1 MDRHRALSRPCAC
14 TGTVSGFSSLT
25 RVMVIGSLAAHV
37 AFTHAAEYPVRPVR
51 LVVVASGGAADILAR
66 LIGGHLSS
74 VWGKQVVVDTRPG
87 GSGVVAAQIVARAAP
102 DGHTL
107 LFTFHGH
114 TLSAARGE
122 KLTYD
127 PIKDFTPI
135 TQIGASGSVLT
146 VNASAPVRN
155 LAEFIEWSRAKKAN
169 LTVGVP
175 GMGSGGFLAASTYNR
190 MVGVNAVLIN
200 HAGSAP
206 ALLGVIG
213 KQYDYAFSSVA
224 SAMGFIRNGQLR
236 ALGVTLPKRIKVL
249 PGVPALAEALP
260 GFDVS
265 GWWGVLGPAHL
276 PHPIV
281 SKLHSDIVKALETPK
296 VEKAIE
302 ADGTEIV
309 GSSPDEFSAFLARD
323 LENWKKAVS
332 SAAMRPS
339 SNLVGGL

>member
-1 MDRHRALSRPCAC
+1 MKRHFFPCRGARAAA
-14 TGTVSGFSSLT
+14 VFEFSWLT
-25 RVMVIGSLAAHV
+25 RVLVIACLAARV
-37 AFTHAAEYPVRPVR
+37 PLAQAAEYPLRPVR

-66 LIGGHLSS
+66 LVGGYLSS
-74 VWGKQVVVDTRPG
+74 VWGKQVVVDPRPG
-87 GSGVVAAQIVARAAP
+87 GSGVVAAQIVARAEP
-102 DGHTL
+102 DGYTL

-127 PIKDFTPI
+127 PINDFTPI
-135 TQIGASGSVLT
+135 TQIGASGSVMT

-155 LAEFIEWSRAKKAN
+155 LAEFIDWTRGKKDSLN
-169 LTVGVP
+169 VGVP
-175 GMGSGGFLAASTYNR
+175 GMGSGGYLAASTYNR
-190 MVGVNAVLIN
+190 MAGVNAVLIN

-236 ALGVTLPKRIKVL
+236 ALGVTMPKRIKAL

-265 GWWGVLGPAHL
+265 GWWGVLAPAHV
-276 PHPIV
+276 PRPIV
-281 SKLHSDIVKALETPK
+281 SKLHSGILKALGTRKLEQ
-296 VEKAIE
+296 VIE

-309 GSSPDEFSAFLARD
+309 GSSPEEFKAFLVRD
-323 LENWKKAVS
+323 LEKWKKAVGHRS
-332 SAAMRPS
+332 DAAK
-339 SNLVGGL
+339 